1 MNQHPF
7 WWNQVSESV
16 LTSFW
21 TIRYVSWIVYVLSLI
36 LSPIQLVAPP
46 QYLSTSTHQK
56 VSVAKCSCRENVASP
71 RKFEFVSFVVKV
83 SSGDSKTFFVFRFG
97 IDRNRNRRETR
108 RKTESRCSE
117 TDSWGRKWETCGDP
131 RIENPQG
138 NLQFLRIDEVL
149 HSYITLGGACFLFPD
164 PN

>member
-83 SSGDSKTFFVFRFG
+83 SSGDSKTFFRFSFSESIEIG
-97 IDRNRNRRETR
+97 IGE
-108 RKTESRCSE
+108 KLGEKLKSRCSE
-117 TDSWGRKWETCGDP
+117 TDSWGRKWGTCGDP
-131 RIENPQG
+131 RIENPQE
-138 NLQFLRIDEVL
+138 NLQLLRIDEVL
-149 HSYITLGGACFLFPD
+149 HSSITLVG
-164 PN
+164 